1 MHMVEPRFDE
11 ELDEQGKMAALAAYS
26 KTPVAGTKTGEG
38 VNSLI
43 PFRRILQKAGIK
55 FLAAGGFGRENA
67 EAKVSSGAADAV
79 VMGRWFV
86 SNPDLVRRLREGL
99 KLNPYDRSTFYGA
112 DPPENGYTDYPFF
125 DEVEGA

>member
-1 MHMVEPRFDE
+1 MVEPRFDE

-26 KTPVAGTKTGEG
+26 KTPVTGTKTGEA
-38 VNSLI
+38 VNSLV
-43 PFRRILQKAGIK
+43 PFRNILQEAGIK

-67 EAKVSSGAADAV
+67 EAKVSNGAADAV

-99 KLNPYDRSTFYGA
+99 QLNPYDRRTFYGA
-112 DPPENGYTDYPFF
+112 NPPEKGYTDYPFF

>member
-1 MHMVEPRFDE
+1 VHMVEPRFDE

-26 KTPVAGTKTGEG
+26 KTPVAGTKTGEA

-43 PFRRILQKAGIK
+43 PFRRILQKAGIM

-99 KLNPYDRSTFYGA
+99 QFNPYDRSTFYGA
-112 DPPENGYTDYPFF
+112 DPPEKGYTDYPFF